1 MDTVTVKRE
10 RQLMGAAETAKI
22 LGVSPPTLYQLA
34 RQRKI
39 PHLRIGDRVLFDI
52 DEVLAAIHVPAEND
66 FENLKTLSVGR
77 R

>member
-1 MDTVTVKRE
+1 
-10 RQLMGAAETAKI
+10 MGAAETAKI

-52 DEVLAAIHVPAEND
+52 DEILAASHVPAETE
-66 FENLKTLSVGR
+66 FKTLKIPASGGSR
-77 R
+77 